1 MFGLMRRL
9 TSRRQ
14 ARRES
19 LTRLGVS
26 GSLGVR
32 LAAGTTHAVRHGR
45 RGSVLVLVLGTLALM
60 SVLAVLFAAVGR
72 SDKRTAAAADRRK
85 LHYGPSEA
93 TVPNQVRDYIAGVIA
108 ADALATFASPEDL
121 SPAGLVRYGIRR
133 ETIDFPSTDAAM
145 LSSPQLGAPVR
156 GDPVVP
162 LGQVNDRRFRP
173 EGSFPALTTFEVSG
187 TLPANDPRRDPVNLL
202 RLSWR
207 SASDPWLATDQPENL
222 TLIDD
227 LSSGGADLGGGI
239 AIPPNATPDFFNRR
253 DYRQISCFAPD
264 GRAVNL
270 FNLRNNFDI
279 ASGVGANTISANLTL
294 FDINL
299 EPQSSGG
306 ATVNGSQET
315 WDGRDADPNVPA
327 DWFSFQRG
335 MAIAT
340 TDRNFSWQDAAFPQY
355 QYADA
360 DGDGIFDSRWQELVD
375 ATILGA
381 ARNKLITDGSVRYFF
396 AFKAIDLSGKVNIN
410 TAGDFVEAPVAAAPV
425 GLTPGEIDA
434 RRLFTLED
442 IESELVV
449 GANPFHFLEMPRDG
463 AGAIDTNSPQNY
475 RGLAI
480 EDRIAI
486 GARAFDFLQASKF
499 IGVVPPRGIDE
510 TSLGAYLTTA
520 HDVNGGTPG
529 VTSYLGAPGEW
540 RFNSIGRHQEYLRNA
555 QASQGAAI
563 SQADGNYRNAYLFG
577 EGDLLELLTFN
588 RSNDS
593 RVLSKLEAAIDG
605 RSSAFNYVG
614 VLRSNREY
622 ATEIGDRDNYDEFQ
636 RQTAPDNDA
645 DWDDTD
651 ADAYWQL
658 AADTRQHITTI
669 SGARPLYSRLVAG
682 PGALA
687 SNELRQNLRS
697 ISTSPA
703 AMFQV
708 YADGLLPYSGVEGAW
723 QPTGRPELGTL
734 AFGYRGHEFAM
745 RTSAHL
751 ALNFVDGLD
760 ADDTPSVY
768 TMLVDESFRG
778 SLEADN
784 PTDPSARTNGWSTW
798 MDLAR
803 LDLGPAR
810 IADSS
815 SGDEPPTS
823 RAAVMYGV
831 ERQPFLTELGVFFIY
846 TDAPIA
852 AGGDDEEGQGAG
864 GGPGPNPG
872 PRRDPEVT
880 IDSRISEA
888 NHDAL
893 AQFVGIQVT
902 NPFDESITLG
912 DATGPAYYIE
922 FNGKFYSLNGIGF
935 TLDTAGKVAY
945 AEPNNALRTP
955 QPVTLAAGATKTFF
969 FASQPLPAMQGRWDK
984 VDPTGV
990 VLPNAIDV
998 VGSFVRNQIAAGK
1011 SVENMIL
1018 IDEIVNLED
1027 LRVDSGPTPRAE
1039 QFAFRN
1045 LWPSGQIGDEIRMWR
1060 VMRPTGDDFP
1070 SDGTLDNIVE
1080 NDQLVDRMKYPSATA
1095 LDRTLRLAPLLNGST
1110 ARGYKIRNALAR
1122 KETDISP
1129 DNFNRGLTLIN
1140 YATIRRKSDSAI
1152 DPNTTFAFPGWC
1164 LEGRWATD
1172 WNTFDKDKLDP
1183 LTSLDRTY
1191 FQGGRNNCFFTF
1203 SEFLSKV
1210 ANRTSGPPNAI
1221 EDVVRLHQRPE
1232 DKDFSGSANL
1242 GQNQSGLGT
1251 NLTRIELPVQ
1261 MNRNVL
1267 RVADALA
1274 VMGIGPSYSPDPGS
1288 PNVVNYDRWMTL
1300 GEALAIATDQSS
1312 PPATAHP
1319 LSMYARAG
1327 AQPNPTTA
1335 RPAANVALTGPVTR
1349 APLDRGGITLDSFIP
1364 HVDAAPSVP
1373 RSHANAA
1380 EGDVIFGLGM
1390 TPAMRVLDQLTVLDA
1405 SLGDLTFATPG
1416 VININ
1421 TAPRPVLRTIPMLTP
1436 TALPLPG
1443 QTQPSW
1449 WWRTAGQHDAR
1460 TDLASA
1466 VLAFRD
1472 KKLVTPRAGT
1482 GGANNLAPA
1491 NLDFSD
1497 GRSPAPDTFGGR
1509 ANANYISGQRE
1520 VLGFFSPAELL
1531 AVRQVNPAHTQ
1542 SDALPNRN
1550 DFDRL
1555 GSYVPNV
1562 PASQAKSTDQA
1573 GVEPFRR
1580 NGNRDDGLA
1589 NDYDEQLQILNG
1601 VLGSTS
1607 TRSDYFA
1614 VWFVM
1619 HGYTREDVEG
1629 LGATDPMLP
1638 TIARRFLLVLDRSAV
1653 SRPGDTPRVVLFKE
1667 VPMSGL

>member
-1 MFGLMRRL
+1 MIGLIRRL
-9 TSRRQ
+9 TSRRR
-14 ARRES
+14 ARRDV
-19 LTRLGVS
+19 LAGLRMP
-26 GSLGVR
+26 GSIGVR
-32 LAAGTTHAVRHGR
+32 VAAGGTHAVRHGR

-72 SDKRTAAAADRRK
+72 SDKRTSAAADRRK

-93 TVPNQVRDYIAGVIA
+93 TVPNQVRDYISGIVA

-121 SPAGLVRYGIRR
+121 SATGQVRYGLRR

-156 GDPVVP
+156 GDPAVP

-173 EGSFPALTTFEVSG
+173 EGSFPALTTFETTG
-187 TLPANDPRRDPVNLL
+187 TLPASDPRRDPVNTLTI
-202 RLSWR
+202 SWR

-222 TLIDD
+222 TVIDD
-227 LSSGGADLGGGI
+227 I
-239 AIPPNATPDFFNRR
+239 VIPPPAPPPDIPPGATPDFFNRR

-279 ASGVGANTISANLTL
+279 DSGVGPNTISANLTL
-294 FDINL
+294 FDFNL
-299 EPQSSGG
+299 RPQSSGG
-306 ATVNGSQET
+306 PTVNATQQT

-340 TDRNFSWQDAAFPQY
+340 TDRNFTWSDAAYPPY

-381 ARNKLITDGSVRYFF
+381 SRNKLISDGSVRYFF
-396 AFKAIDLSGKVNIN
+396 AFKAIDLSGKVNVN
-410 TAGDFVEAPVAAAPV
+410 TAGDFVEAPIGGAPV
-425 GLTPGEIDA
+425 GLTPGEVDL
-434 RRLFTLED
+434 RRLLTGED

-449 GANPFHFLEMPRDG
+449 GANPFHFFEMPRDG

-475 RGLAI
+475 RGLTL

-486 GARAFDFLQASKF
+486 GARAFDFLEASKF
-499 IGVVPPRGIDE
+499 VGVVPPRGINE
-510 TSLGAYLTTA
+510 TTLGNYLTSA

-529 VTSYLGAPGEW
+529 ITNYVGTPAEW
-540 RFNSIGRHQEYLRNA
+540 RFGPIGRHQEYLRNA
-555 QASQGAAI
+555 QASQGASI

-588 RSNDS
+588 RSNDA
-593 RVLSKLEAAIDG
+593 RVQSKLEAAIDG
-605 RSSAFNYVG
+605 RFSALNYVG

-622 ATEIGDRDNYDEFQ
+622 AAELGDRDNHDEFQ
-636 RQTAPDNDA
+636 RLTAPDSDA

-658 AADTRQHITTI
+658 AADTRQHLTTI
-669 SGARPLYSRLVAG
+669 SGARPLFSSVVPSA
-682 PGALA
+682 GALSSA
-687 SNELRQNLRS
+687 ELRQNLRT
-697 ISTSPA
+697 ISSSPA
-703 AMFQV
+703 AMFRV
-708 YADGLLPYSGVEGAW
+708 YADGLLPYSGIEGAW
-723 QPTGRPELGTL
+723 QPTARPELGTL
-734 AFGYRGHEFAM
+734 AFGYRGHEFAL
-745 RTSAHL
+745 RTAAHL
-751 ALNFVDGLD
+751 AVNFADSLD
-760 ADDTPSVY
+760 ADGTPSVY
-768 TMLVDESFRG
+768 TLLVDDSFRA
-778 SLEADN
+778 SLESDN
-784 PTDPSARTNGWSTW
+784 PTDPSARTNGWSSW
-798 MDLAR
+798 MDPAR
-803 LDLGPAR
+803 LDLGEPR
-810 IADSS
+810 IANASG
-815 SGDEPPTS
+815 GDETPMS
-823 RAAVMYGV
+823 RAAVMYGI
-831 ERQPFLTELGVFFIY
+831 ERQPFLTELGVFFMY

-852 AGGDDEEGQGAG
+852 AGGDDEEAQGG
-864 GGPGPNPG
+864 GAGPGPGPG

-893 AQFVGIQVT
+893 AQFVGIQIT
-902 NPFDESITLG
+902 NPFDEPITLG
-912 DATGPAYYIE
+912 DAAGPAYYLE

-935 TLDTAGKVAY
+935 ALDAGGKVIY
-945 AEPNNALRTP
+945 AEPDNARRTP
-955 QPVTLAAGATKTFF
+955 QPVTLGAGATKTFF

-998 VGSFVRNQIAAGK
+998 VGAFVRNQIAAGRD
-1011 SVENMIL
+1011 VANMIL
-1018 IDEIVNLED
+1018 IDEITNLED

-1060 VMRPTGDDFP
+1060 VLRPTGDDFP
-1070 SDGTLDNIVE
+1070 ADGTLDNIVE
-1080 NDQLVDRMKYPSATA
+1080 NDQLVDRMKYPSTAA

-1122 KETDISP
+1122 KEADLAP
-1129 DNFNRGLTLIN
+1129 DNFNRGLTLIT
-1140 YATIRRKSDSAI
+1140 YASVRRKSDSTL

-1164 LEGRWATD
+1164 IEGRWTTD
-1172 WNTFDKDKLDP
+1172 WNGFDKDKLDP

-1210 ANRTSGPPNAI
+1210 VNRTAGPPNAV
-1221 EDVVRLHQRPE
+1221 ESVVRLHQNPE
-1232 DKDFSGSANL
+1232 LKDLSGSANL

-1274 VMGIGPSYSPDPGS
+1274 VMGIGPSYSPDPAS
-1288 PNVVNYDRWMTL
+1288 PNTVNYDRWMTL

-1312 PPATAHP
+1312 PPATTHP
-1319 LSMYARAG
+1319 LAMYARAG

-1335 RPAANVALTGPVTR
+1335 RPAANIALIGPVTR
-1349 APLDRGGITLDSFIP
+1349 GPLDRGGIALDSFVP
-1364 HVDAAPSVP
+1364 HVDAAPASP
-1373 RSHANAA
+1373 RNHANAA
-1380 EGDVIFGLGM
+1380 EGDVVFGLGM
-1390 TPAMRVLDQLTVLDA
+1390 TPAMRVLDQLTVLGEV
-1405 SLGDLTFATPG
+1405 LGDLTFATPG
-1416 VININ
+1416 VVNIN
-1421 TAPRPVLRTIPMLTP
+1421 TAPRPVLRTLPMLTP
-1436 TALPLPG
+1436 TAFPLPG
-1443 QTQPSW
+1443 QTQTSW
-1449 WWRTAGQHDAR
+1449 WWRTAGQHDSR

-1472 KKLVTPRAGT
+1472 KKLVTPRAGS
-1482 GGANNLAPA
+1482 GGPNNLAPA

-1497 GRSPAPDTFGGR
+1497 GRSAAPDTFGGR

-1531 AVRQVNPAHTQ
+1531 AVRQVNPLLTQ
-1542 SDALPNRN
+1542 GDGMPNRN

-1555 GSYVPNV
+1555 GTYIPGV

-1580 NGNRDDGLA
+1580 SAGGDDGLA
-1589 NDYDEQLQILNG
+1589 NDYDEQLEILNG
-1601 VLGSTS
+1601 VLGSTT

-1629 LGATDPMLP
+1629 LAPTDPILP

-1653 SRPGDTPRVVLFKE
+1653 TRPGDSPRVVLFKE
-1667 VPMSGL
+1667 LPVSGM